1 MASTFAVTRNHLIFG
16 LCLPLAVLMGYLLA
30 EPLESTSLTVLL
42 MIGAVLLVPVLM
54 RWYHPLLILSCNGGG
69 KLRIYQGEGLKSR

>member
-30 EPLESTSLTVLL
+30 EPFESTSLTVLL
-42 MIGAVLLVPVLM
+42 MISAVLIVPALL
-54 RWYHPLLILSCNGGG
+54 RWYHPLLILSWNLAVSLAYLPGTPSCG
-69 KLRIYQGEGLKSR
+69 R

>member
-16 LCLPLAVLMGYLLA
+16 ICLPLAVLMGYLLA

-42 MIGAVLLVPVLM
+42 MIGAVIARAGVDCAGIT
-54 RWYHPLLILSCNGGG
+54 RC
-69 KLRIYQGEGLKSR
+69 